1 MPKKYHHLSLVSI
14 WIPLYL
20 LWNLVIISSNTVV
33 ATDSLNEENKI
44 FDVLNLESTENLNL
58 NKDENNSAENSIL
71 SLHIS
76 KPLDLSSES
85 PNIQDSS
92 QKLTAHLSFNKSQ
105 NQDSVP
111 LDGSYLAIFQQP
123 SEKCMQSLTEEEKKV
138 LKDCLDNMLSK
149 ASDCAVADD
158 KTCLCQSLV
167 ETRATCYQF
176 CIGKDV
182 SASKN
187 YLSSDLKYLIFV

>member
-14 WIPLYL
+14 CIPLYL

-33 ATDSLNEENKI
+33 ATDTLNDENMI
-44 FDVLNLESTENLNL
+44 FDVLNLESAKQLNL
-58 NKDENNSAENSIL
+58 NQDENNSAENPIL
-71 SLHIS
+71 SLSIP

-92 QKLTAHLSFNKSQ
+92 QELTAHLSFNKSQ
-105 NQDSVP
+105 SRDSVP
-111 LDGSYLAIFQQP
+111 LDSSYLAIFQQP
-123 SEKCMQSLTEEEKKV
+123 SEKCSQSLTEEEKKV

-182 SASKN
+182 STSKN
-187 YLSSDLKYLIFV
+187 DLFSGLK